1 MATAPLS
8 NSPSRLFD
16 VYTDHAPPSRNL
28 TPMPRG
34 GCNFVDLTPGT
45 AGSRCGCRRF
55 WRLHPGDHANPG
67 QAGWCMCN
75 HHACY
80 HDERAPEETPAPLA
94 PTPVAGQEN
103 EKPKVTGREPLSPV
117 VDMSFKVP
125 PAIPGLDLANMSAG
139 PPPLSFLNDFP
150 DDTEMMN
157 APNMAPP
164 AAPSLPDT
172 LNWGE
177 LVQSDNET
185 NALPPIPPQCLM
197 SQKTFSTTSSVQ
209 NKYLRP
215 FAGRGLHTL
224 GTKEPKQ
231 SPLRQASRSK
241 SQATQEAPPAEQA
254 PGTPMTGL
262 STIAEPRALERNVAS
277 KEGLKNLTEAVT
289 GHEQRLDKLETG
301 SFAAAAAHDDCV
313 DKHEHFDL
321 RITDLEGKV
330 EELEKVT
337 NDNDTIISRR
347 ERHDD
352 DGATASIISATTS
365 TTTRPTNAR
374 DLANQLQ
381 ALQSQ
386 VSQLQSFLP
395 SINHPWEV
403 EVVFLPFPL
412 KKVWQD
418 IHQFKADPT
427 LSNDDWTQ
435 MPQTNSASMFRSQSP
450 VFGDWATPDHD
461 AEWLLPKACGDKS
474 VTDKRLRSRG
484 LVKTISVHGPDARN
498 VHMAM
503 VSAFGSVFN
512 EMQILPRQQDANG
525 SGSHGATDP
534 RYGRF
539 VGLQSAWLPLRKIH
553 RDSRLRFLSP
563 AEMVTPAL
571 WDVPFLSS
579 VMMRSSEPRLFI
591 THPDAYL
598 QDYLAYEAGWTWQ
611 RVRELTR
618 VYPDLDAAQQMM
630 VPEGD
635 AMEEHWS
642 WSETL
647 DEPPNV
653 NTSMSLR
660 QSRPRATVSPSHAR
674 FPLIERWRSQSPAV
688 IREPSQG
695 HHLPARAGSRSSSR
709 QPAHVRTASVPAAV
723 VRHPSV
729 DNAAQRR
736 ISTGTS
742 RRASPAMRV
751 SVGGGIMKNSGSNNH
766 RGTRSPSNALYT
778 PRWTHSPSP
787 MPWGGPQDRQP
798 TTARGMTPF
807 AYATPYSNAP
817 GPPVS
822 MHQENGYRARSGSVV
837 RFEVHQP
844 YYARQRSNSRP
855 VTAVPQTMFIDDE
868 DGDVKIY
875 NSESDEDYEDDD
887 DGDTDCVEMMTDA
900 QPQPQ
905 LRPLASGWPGMP
917 EDEPW
922 PGIEDRGAPLSRS
935 RDTENIDPNTS
946 GSIAAAAVA
955 GRGVGP
961 TAGPLA
967 QSEMSSQPSE
977 YPSTQLIK
985 QDEDEEEDFL
995 IHED

>member
-1 MATAPLS
+1 MASAPLS

-16 VYTDHAPPSRNL
+16 VYTDNAPNRNL
-28 TPMPRG
+28 SPMPRG

-55 WRLHPGDHANPG
+55 WKLHAGDNG

-80 HDERAPEETPAPLA
+80 HDDRAADEALAPPP

-103 EKPKVTGREPLSPV
+103 ERPKPTGREPLSPV
-117 VDMSFKVP
+117 VDFSFKVP
-125 PAIPGLDLANMSAG
+125 PALTGLDMANLSAG
-139 PPPLSFLNDFP
+139 PPPLSFLNEFAN
-150 DDTEMMN
+150 DTEMMN
-157 APNMAPP
+157 APSMAPP

-172 LNWGE
+172 LNWGDF
-177 LVQSDNET
+177 VHSDHGQG
-185 NALPPIPPQCLM
+185 AVPAIPPQCLM
-197 SQKTFSTTSSVQ
+197 SQKTASTTSSVQ

-224 GTKEPKQ
+224 GGPKEPKQ
-231 SPLRQASRSK
+231 SPLRQTSRSK
-241 SQATQEAPPAEQA
+241 SQITQEAPLHAEQP
-254 PGTPMTGL
+254 PGTPMTGV
-262 STIAEPRALERNVAS
+262 STIAEPRVLERNFAS
-277 KEGLKNLTEAVT
+277 KDGLKNMNEALS

-313 DKHEHFDL
+313 DKHEHLDL

-330 EELEKVT
+330 EELEKVA
-337 NDNDTIISRR
+337 NDNDTIASRR
-347 ERHDD
+347 ERHDED
-352 DGATASIISATTS
+352 EATASIISVTTS
-365 TTTRPTNAR
+365 TTTRPATAR

-418 IHQFKADPT
+418 LHQFKQDPT

-435 MPQTNSASMFRSQSP
+435 VPQTNSASMFRSQSP

-484 LVKTISVHGPDARN
+484 LVKTISVHGPDARS
-498 VHMAM
+498 VHMA
-503 VSAFGSVFN
+503 VVTAFGSVFN
-512 EMQILPRQQDANG
+512 EMQMLPRRQD
-525 SGSHGATDP
+525 TDP
-534 RYGRF
+534 RYARYL
-539 VGLQSAWLPLRKIH
+539 GLQSAWLPLRKIH

-571 WDVPFLSS
+571 WDVQFLSS

-618 VYPDLDAAQQMM
+618 VYPDFDESQQ
-630 VPEGD
+630 VPEAD
-635 AMEEHWS
+635 ALEEHWS
-642 WSETL
+642 WSETM

-674 FPLIERWRSQSPAV
+674 FPLIERWRSQSPAIV
-688 IREPSQG
+688 REHSPLGNNHSRSS
-695 HHLPARAGSRSSSR
+695 ANRSSSR
-709 QPAHVRTASVPAAV
+709 PPHGRTASVPVAAA
-723 VRHPSV
+723 RHPSV
-729 DNAAQRR
+729 DNQRR
-736 ISTGTS
+736 VSTNS

-751 SVGGGIMKNSGSNNH
+751 SVGGGGGIMKNG
-766 RGTRSPSNALYT
+766 RGTRSPSHPLYT

-798 TTARGMTPF
+798 ARGMTPF

-817 GPPVS
+817 APPPQL
-822 MHQENGYRARSGSVV
+822 QENGYRARSGSVV

-844 YYARQRSNSRP
+844 YYQQPRHRSSSSRL
-855 VTAVPQTMFIDDE
+855 TAVPQPPPTTMLIADD
-868 DGDVKIY
+868 DNVKMY
-875 NSESDEDYEDDD
+875 NSESDDDYEEDEDEEG
-887 DGDTDCVEMMTDA
+887 GDTDSVVDMVTDA
-900 QPQPQ
+900 QPHPLQ
-905 LRPLASGWPGMP
+905 LVAGPIWPGMP

-922 PGIEDRGAPLSRS
+922 PGIEDGAPGLRS
-935 RDTENIDPNTS
+935 GDAENMDPNVS
-946 GSIAAAAVA
+946 LGGAS
-955 GRGVGP
+955 
-961 TAGPLA
+961 
-967 QSEMSSQPSE
+967 QQSSQPSE
-977 YPSTQLIK
+977 YPSTQIIK
-985 QDEDEEEDFL
+985 RDEDEDEDDFL

>member
-1 MATAPLS
+1 MTTAPFS

-16 VYTDHAPPSRNL
+16 VYTDHAPTRNNNL

-55 WRLHPGDHANPG
+55 WRLHAGDHANPG

-80 HDERAPEETPAPLA
+80 HDERAADEAPAPPA
-94 PTPVAGQEN
+94 PTPVLGQEN
-103 EKPKVTGREPLSPV
+103 ERPKTTGREPLSPV
-117 VDMSFKVP
+117 IDMSFRVP
-125 PAIPGLDLANMSAG
+125 PAIPGLDLANLSAG

-157 APNMAPP
+157 APSMGPP

-177 LVQSDNET
+177 FVQSDNEHG
-185 NALPPIPPQCLM
+185 ALPPIPPQCLM
-197 SQKTFSTTSSVQ
+197 SQKTASTTSSVQ

-224 GTKEPKQ
+224 GSMEPKQ
-231 SPLRQASRSK
+231 SPLRQTSRSK
-241 SQATQEAPPAEQA
+241 SQVTQEVPQAEQP
-254 PGTPMTGL
+254 PGTPMTGV
-262 STIAEPRALERNVAS
+262 STIAEPRALERNVTA
-277 KEGLKNLTEAVT
+277 KEGLKNLTEALS

-313 DKHEHFDL
+313 DKHEHLDL

-330 EELEKVT
+330 EELEKFA
-337 NDNDTIISRR
+337 NDNDTVASRR

-352 DGATASIISATTS
+352 DGATASIISAATS
-365 TTTRPTNAR
+365 TTTRPANAR

-381 ALQSQ
+381 TLQSQ

-418 IHQFKADPT
+418 LHQFTKADGT

-435 MPQTNSASMFRSQSP
+435 VPQTNSASLFRSQSP

-461 AEWLLPKACGDKS
+461 AEWLLPKACNNKS

-484 LVKTISVHGPDARN
+484 LVKTISVNGPDARS

-503 VSAFGSVFN
+503 VSAFGSVLN
-512 EMQILPRQQDANG
+512 EMQILPRRQDAIA
-525 SGSHGATDP
+525 GADP

-539 VGLQSAWLPLRKIH
+539 IGLQSAWLPLRKIH

-571 WDVPFLSS
+571 WDVQFLSS

-598 QDYLAYEAGWTWQ
+598 QDYFAYETGWTWQ

-618 VYPDLDAAQQMM
+618 VYPDFDESQQ
-630 VPEGD
+630 VPEAD
-635 AMEEHWS
+635 ALEEHWS
-642 WSETL
+642 WSETM

-688 IREPSQG
+688 VREHSQMPSNSY
-695 HHLPARAGSRSSSR
+695 RTGSRSSSR
-709 QPAHVRTASVPAAV
+709 QPPHARTASVPAVAV
-723 VRHPSV
+723 ARHPSV
-729 DNAAQRR
+729 DNNRR
-736 ISTGTS
+736 ISTGAS

-751 SVGGGIMKNSGSNNH
+751 SVGGGIIKN
-766 RGTRSPSNALYT
+766 GTANP
-778 PRWTHSPSP
+778 
-787 MPWGGPQDRQP
+787 
-798 TTARGMTPF
+798 
-807 AYATPYSNAP
+807 
-817 GPPVS
+817 
-822 MHQENGYRARSGSVV
+822 
-837 RFEVHQP
+837 
-844 YYARQRSNSRP
+844 
-855 VTAVPQTMFIDDE
+855 
-868 DGDVKIY
+868 
-875 NSESDEDYEDDD
+875 
-887 DGDTDCVEMMTDA
+887 
-900 QPQPQ
+900 
-905 LRPLASGWPGMP
+905 
-917 EDEPW
+917 
-922 PGIEDRGAPLSRS
+922 
-935 RDTENIDPNTS
+935 
-946 GSIAAAAVA
+946 
-955 GRGVGP
+955 RGV
-961 TAGPLA
+961 
-967 QSEMSSQPSE
+967 
-977 YPSTQLIK
+977 
-985 QDEDEEEDFL
+985 
-995 IHED
+995 